1 MGKTGFAGL
10 IVAMALAGCDDGT
23 PAANVTS
30 IKVGENSA
38 YQQRLVSMDP
48 RLRNATFMRAIRDSG
63 KSCDRVSESFHQG
76 VYQDLPMWTARCE
89 RSEWA
94 IFIAADGGVQVRDC
108 AQMQQLGLPM
118 CEFAAADDQ
127 SNASSSSVKE

>member
-1 MGKTGFAGL
+1 MGKAGVAGL
-10 IVAMALAGCDDGT
+10 ALVIALAGCDDGT
-23 PAANVTS
+23 PATNVTS

-63 KSCDRVSESFHQG
+63 KSCNRVFESFHQG
-76 VYQDLPMWTARCE
+76 AYEDLPMWTARCE

-94 IFIAADGGVQVRDC
+94 IFIAADGGVQVRAC

-118 CEFAAADDQ
+118 CEFGAADDQ
-127 SNASSSSVKE
+127 SNALSSSVKE